1 MRWGNRRT
9 ITATLLCA
17 AASTWTIACTPA
29 IQPLS
34 QSPAAV
40 AAGDSA
46 QTHASLPT
54 RIVTAA
60 IVRQTLDSALQQPQF
75 RTATWGVLIVTQS
88 GDTIYAHNASTLMIP
103 ASNMK
108 IVTAATAL
116 AQLGPEFRFRPTAL
130 ALAADDTVPSD
141 FGPMY
146 DTAFLRTHSL
156 RDVLP
161 KMLKPSQNRLA
172 EQLARTVALEQTGS
186 ASRDSAI
193 AITQRQLQLWN
204 IPSDGYIL
212 SDGSGYDR
220 GNYLS
225 PATIVDILSQMSR
238 DTAFSAFY
246 DALPI
251 AGIDGTL
258 ARRMRASRAES
269 NAHAK
274 TGSLHSIRA
283 LSGYVAT
290 PAGTD
295 VTFSFICNAYTAPAD
310 QVLRIMDSTVALLA
324 ELSDVR

>member
-1 MRWGNRRT
+1 MRSV
-9 ITATLLCA
+9 A
-17 AASTWTIACTPA
+17 AACLTGYAAAACAPA
-29 IQPLS
+29 IRPLPQTPEPIS
-34 QSPAAV
+34 ANGQVSDDATESV
-40 AAGDSA
+40 APV
-46 QTHASLPT
+46 THPT
-54 RIVTAA
+54 RVITVAM
-60 IVRQTLDSALQQPQF
+60 VRQALDSVLSEPQF
-75 RTATWGVLIVTQS
+75 KTATWGVLIVS
-88 GDTIYAHNASTLMIP
+88 ARGDTIYAHNAMTLMIP

-130 ALAADDTVPSD
+130 ALAAHDTVPSD

-146 DTAFLRTHSL
+146 DTNYVREHSL

-172 EQLARTVALEQTGS
+172 EELSRTVALEQTGS
-186 ASRDSAI
+186 ASHDSALV
-193 AITQRQLQLWN
+193 ATQRQLAAWG

-225 PATIVDILSQMSR
+225 PATIVDILSTIRR

-251 AGIDGTL
+251 AGVDGTL
-258 ARRMRASRAES
+258 AKRMRASRAES
-269 NAHAK
+269 NVHAK

-283 LSGYVAT
+283 LSGYVT
-290 PAGTD
+290 TAGGAD
-295 VTFSFICNAYTAPAD
+295 VVFSFICNAYTTSPDA
-310 QVLRIMDSTVALLA
+310 VLRIMDTAAALLA
-324 ELSDVR
+324 DLPETP